1 MTIGERIAKRREELG
16 YTQEELAKKMGY
28 SGKSIISKTENKKN
42 DIKLKTVSRFAEALD
57 CTESFLMGW
66 EDVPKFE
73 EDHTTLILKYSKLNA
88 AQKATVM
95 NLIDTF
101 LNNY

>member
-1 MTIGERIAKRREELG
+1 
-16 YTQEELAKKMGY
+16 
-28 SGKSIISKTENKKN
+28 
-42 DIKLKTVSRFAEALD
+42 
-57 CTESFLMGW
+57 MGW